1 MCLRFLICL
10 ALAVCA
16 AMITRTEADAQG
28 CHGSYG
34 GYAAAPLR
42 AVARVGVMPIR
53 AVGAVVANGVE
64 RRQARRAD
72 RRASRGWGCA
82 GRTSYG
88 SAGQTSYGSHGS
100 TSYAVPVVAVD
111 YCPEESEPLTIE
123 MDVQVC
129 PTGDCPRRF
138 PLLGGNRRNPIF
150 N

>member
-1 MCLRFLICL
+1 MFRFFVCLIL
-10 ALAVCA
+10 ATA
-16 AMITRTEADAQG
+16 AMFITRTGADANSY
-28 CHGSYG
+28 GSYG
-34 GYAAAPLR
+34 GYVGAPLR
-42 AVARVGVMPIR
+42 AVARVGTAPVR
-53 AVGAVVANGVE
+53 AVGAVLANGVE

-100 TSYAVPVVAVD
+100 TSYATPVVAVD
-111 YCPEESEPLTIE
+111 YCPAESEPLTIE
-123 MDVQVC
+123 MDVQLC

>member
-1 MCLRFLICL
+1 MFRFFVCVLL
-10 ALAVCA
+10 ALS
-16 AMITRTEADAQG
+16 AMVITRTEADANSY
-28 CHGSYG
+28 GSYG

-53 AVGAVVANGVE
+53 AVGAVLANGVE

-100 TSYAVPVVAVD
+100 TSYATPVVAVD
-111 YCPEESEPLTIE
+111 YCPAESVPLTIE

-129 PTGDCPRRF
+129 PTGDCPRRLAL
-138 PLLGGNRRNPIF
+138 PLLNRRNPIF